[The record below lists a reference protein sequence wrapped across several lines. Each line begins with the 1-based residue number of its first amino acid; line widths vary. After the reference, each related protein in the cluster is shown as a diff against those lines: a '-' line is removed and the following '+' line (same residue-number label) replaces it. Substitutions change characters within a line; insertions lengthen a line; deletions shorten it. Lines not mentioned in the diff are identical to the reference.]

1 MCTWKNPF
9 YAHKKYC
16 KPEKAANASKNKMP
30 PPDESDVRGDVRDE
44 LIALYARDR
53 HVRVLCRA
61 LCRGAE
67 QPAFDVAPELGEGG
81 RALDEVRH
89 VGLVACD
96 EEAASAVLG
105 GCEHHAARR
114 VSRQDRHRLLAEHHQ
129 GARLSYRPKR
139 VQKAFRGNIFLM
151 WIYFVSF
158 LDRKFFDWHLYG
170 SFFLLC

>member
-1 MCTWKNPF
+1 
-9 YAHKKYC
+9 
-16 KPEKAANASKNKMP
+16 MP

-44 LIALYARDR
+44 LIALYARNR
-53 HVRVLCRA
+53 HVRVLCRVLCRA

-139 VQKAFRGNIFLM
+139 VQKAFRGSIFNVDLFCF
-151 WIYFVSF
+151 YF
-158 LDRKFFDWHLYG
+158 G
-170 SFFLLC
+170 SKIF